1 MMSCQPRLLLVADCD
16 GVADIVAGLSRFGFS
31 AACVDTVA
39 NLVAQLSSVDVLLVD
54 TDLREFDGLTLCREI
69 RRSSAIPIIGFTQP
83 AELSRVLAL
92 EAGCDDC
99 MDKPYRG
106 RELAARVQ
114 ALLRRTQRQLSSTLV
129 VGELTLNQALR
140 EVRMGDEPVDTT
152 PKEFDLL
159 LLLAS
164 EPDRIF
170 TRGELMQRVWG
181 YPDDAADLTPLA
193 SRTID
198 THVSSLRKK
207 LGSPDLIQTVRSV
220 GFRFHEGSSH

>member
-1 MMSCQPRLLLVADCD
+1 MSKSPHLLLVADCD
-16 GVADIVAGLSRFGFS
+16 GVDDIIAGLSRFGFS
-31 AACVDTVA
+31 ATYVDTMTSVA
-39 NLVAQLSSVDVLLVD
+39 SQLSSADVVLVD

-69 RRSSAIPIIGFTQP
+69 RRSSTIPLIGFTQP
-83 AELSRVLAL
+83 VELSRVLAL

-114 ALLRRTQRQLSSTLV
+114 ALLRRTQKRSSSPLV
-129 VGELTLNQALR
+129 VGELTLVQALR
-140 EVRMGDEPVDTT
+140 EVRMCDDLVETT

-159 LLLAS
+159 FLLAS
-164 EPDRIF
+164 EPDLIF
-170 TRGELMQRVWG
+170 TRGELMQRVWD
-181 YPDDAADLTPLA
+181 YPTDAADLTPLG

-207 LGSPDLIQTVRSV
+207 LGSPDLILTVRGV
-220 GFRFHEGSSH
+220 GFRFNGGFSH